1 MGLCVIS
8 LSISLV
14 MIERIYTL
22 CLIIIM
28 KSEVW
33 TIIHC
38 LGLGHEVQVQ
48 VQVQI
53 TLLLYETSNSLQLQ
67 NALHMEH
74 NTELRFI
81 QHSSTKQ

>member
-1 MGLCVIS
+1 MGKVNRNVLHT
-8 LSISLV
+8 SIS
-14 MIERIYTL
+14 Y
-22 CLIIIM
+22 
-28 KSEVW
+28 
-33 TIIHC
+33 
-38 LGLGHEVQVQ
+38 QVQ

>member
-1 MGLCVIS
+1 MLVIGTPVVRS
-8 LSISLV
+8 GQVRMPLSVTVYVSFV
-14 MIERIYTL
+14 T
-22 CLIIIM
+22 
-28 KSEVW
+28 
-33 TIIHC
+33 
-38 LGLGHEVQVQ
+38 VQ

-67 NALHMEH
+67 DALHMEH